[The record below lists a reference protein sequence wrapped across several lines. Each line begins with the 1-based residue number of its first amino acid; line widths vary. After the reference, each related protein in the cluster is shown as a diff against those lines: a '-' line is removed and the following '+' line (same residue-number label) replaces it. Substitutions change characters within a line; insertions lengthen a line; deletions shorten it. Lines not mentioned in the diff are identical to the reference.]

1 MFTLSAKKYKTW
13 SLIATGTDSSQTLA
27 GRLERLPTVRVLTNL
42 VQTGEG
48 FRERKSLKKRTT
60 AAAQC
65 TIYMGQS
72 MTLMPCTCRFSH
84 AHASRA
90 AWTQL
95 CFHSTQKYTLM
106 EGWLVYDTCM
116 WVPIRC
122 LQHVSIQWLL
132 GTQRSRRLKGHRSFT
147 FCQITDG
154 HVSV

>member
-1 MFTLSAKKYKTW
+1 MFTLSAKKHKTW

-90 AWTQL
+90 FLNTTVLSLHPKIHVNGGLVGLWHLYVSSYQMFTA
-95 CFHSTQKYTLM
+95 CVHSVAPGNTKVV
-106 EGWLVYDTCM
+106 EAK
-116 WVPIRC
+116 
-122 LQHVSIQWLL
+122 
-132 GTQRSRRLKGHRSFT
+132 RS
-147 FCQITDG
+147 
-154 HVSV
+154 